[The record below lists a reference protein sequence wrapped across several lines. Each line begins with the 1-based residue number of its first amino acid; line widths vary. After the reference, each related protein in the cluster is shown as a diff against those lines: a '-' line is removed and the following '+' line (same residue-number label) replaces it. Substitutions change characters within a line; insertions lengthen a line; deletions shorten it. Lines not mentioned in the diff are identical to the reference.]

1 MTVGATFYVG
11 NTVTAQNR
19 TASQKSVQTNMS
31 KDEGINLSYM
41 DTNVRPQDDF
51 YNYVNGGWMKT
62 AVIPSDKPS
71 WGSFNA
77 LREDVDVASLDILN
91 KILSENLH
99 PIRKAKKSRHCTE
112 LS

>member
-1 MTVGATFYVG
+1 MD
-11 NTVTAQNR
+11 
-19 TASQKSVQTNMS
+19 KS
-31 KDEGINLSYM
+31 
-41 DTNVRPQDDF
+41 VRPQDDF

-91 KILSENLH
+91 KILSEKFSLNL
-99 PIRKAKKSRHCTE
+99 KAKKFRHFTE
-112 LS
+112 LPFSSIGQEKCRRHQTYQISIS